1 MTHTVEVINKSDS
14 NGVPIHDQSI
24 KNDMGNKMI
33 HSAAGIMSH
42 GNVLASGS
50 CDASVRYVG

>member
-1 MTHTVEVINKSDS
+1 MAYVLEVSNKSDS
-14 NGVPIHDQSI
+14 KGVPIHDQSI

-50 CDASVRYVG
+50 YDASVRYVG